1 MANSELDQLAMWDGL
16 AVQLR
21 KSSLAQ
27 GTPATLSAMQV
38 LATYSCLINTKINKT
53 TFLANSSLNKI
64 NIKINSKPPSWR
76 QLAKP
81 KTTMNAYHL
90 KTECLPKPSIG
101 R

>member
-38 LATYSCLINTKINKT
+38 LAT
-53 TFLANSSLNKI
+53 
-64 NIKINSKPPSWR
+64 
-76 QLAKP
+76 
-81 KTTMNAYHL
+81 
-90 KTECLPKPSIG
+90 
-101 R
+101 